1 MHFLHC
7 IVFLFPFF
15 FPSQTFGNVCPTPC
29 SNAPALV
36 CDEWPRRAVIIVKF
50 KLCVVSSAFKGPR
63 HLVTFTFRTVDQNIA
78 ISNHCETDYVTKICG
93 LSLLR
98 NGYDISLRTCRSQVY
113 AEKTFLFIN
122 SNKLYN
128 FKELILPQNNFFFSF
143 SSWMYAWI
151 TYFWGKIK
159 MYPKPFFFKRGWPLN
174 INYCK

>member
-1 MHFLHC
+1 MITTCTCLCSEGYTRMHAFSSLHC
-7 IVFLFPFF
+7 ISFSVF

-78 ISNHCETDYVTKICG
+78 ISSHCETDYVTKICG

-98 NGYDISLRTCRSQVY
+98 NGYDISLRTCRSQVWMQ
-113 AEKTFLFIN
+113 KRLFFL
-122 SNKLYN
+122 
-128 FKELILPQNNFFFSF
+128 
-143 SSWMYAWI
+143 
-151 TYFWGKIK
+151 
-159 MYPKPFFFKRGWPLN
+159 
-174 INYCK
+174 